1 MKKLLSKYALLFY
14 LGGSIYYFMEVV
26 WRDGYSYLASFL
38 MGGTVFVFLGLLNE
52 TFKWEAPLVVQ
63 MLIGTV
69 GITLIEFITGVVV
82 NIWLGL
88 NQWDYSNY
96 PLNILGQI
104 CVPYMGLWFLLSL
117 VGIVLDD
124 YLRYWFFNEEKPRY
138 KLF

>member
-1 MKKLLSKYALLFY
+1 MKKLLSKYSLLFY
-14 LGGSIYYFMEVV
+14 LGGSIYYFMEVA
-26 WRDGYSYLASFL
+26 WRGGYSYLASFL

-52 TFKWEAPLVVQ
+52 IFKWETPLIVQ
-63 MLIGTV
+63 MFIGTI

-88 NQWDYSNY
+88 NQWDYSNC

-104 CVPYMGLWFLLSL
+104 CVLYMGLWFLLSL

-124 YLRYWFFNEEKPRY
+124 YLRYWFFDEEKPKY